1 MRQGSSSPP
10 SPTLLTRADFGG
22 RSLQAGQRAIAPA
35 PAREF
40 RTNCSAWRTNC
51 VRERDLTGE
60 QELSP
65 RENCGPSPARGRG
78 KKERSVDIEV
88 LSVPAHESQPGF
100 HLGDLRAT
108 DRHAMRARA
117 VELDHGAIA
126 LLADETDMGDRHDVA
141 AMHPEEQA
149 GVELGFCFGD
159 RPGAHPLT
167 DAVMHPGVMRI
178 GPDAADFRCIDE

>member
-1 MRQGSSSPP
+1 
-10 SPTLLTRADFGG
+10 
-22 RSLQAGQRAIAPA
+22 
-35 PAREF
+35 
-40 RTNCSAWRTNC
+40 
-51 VRERDLTGE
+51 
-60 QELSP
+60 
-65 RENCGPSPARGRG
+65 
-78 KKERSVDIEV
+78 
-88 LSVPAHESQPGF
+88 
-100 HLGDLRAT
+100 DLRAT

-159 RPGAHPLT
+159 RPGAHPLA

-178 GPDAADFRCIDE
+178 GPDAADFRRIDEVGAVGALDRQPRYRRGSRRLAEPA